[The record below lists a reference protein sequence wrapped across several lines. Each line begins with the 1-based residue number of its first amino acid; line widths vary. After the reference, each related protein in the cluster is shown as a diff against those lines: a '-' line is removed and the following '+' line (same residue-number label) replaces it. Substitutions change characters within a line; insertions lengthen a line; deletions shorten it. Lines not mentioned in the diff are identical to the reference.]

1 MARKTVEISKLID
14 RVNHHNAFTADAKK
28 AEREALNFFLE
39 TILLDAGVYKGF
51 NYLRAD
57 GLDPR
62 GEATSV
68 GINVDETGTPLGDI
82 TARFANTD
90 ATRVK
95 YYKHRSLYGPMI
107 N

>member
-28 AEREALNFFLE
+28 NERETLNIFLE
-39 TILLDAGVYKGF
+39 NILLEAGVYEGF

-57 GLDPR
+57 DLDPR
-62 GEATSV
+62 GEATSI
-68 GINVDETGTPLGDI
+68 GINVDETGTPLGDVA
-82 TARFANTD
+82 ARFANTD

-95 YYKHRSLYGPMI
+95 YYKHRSM
-107 N
+107 